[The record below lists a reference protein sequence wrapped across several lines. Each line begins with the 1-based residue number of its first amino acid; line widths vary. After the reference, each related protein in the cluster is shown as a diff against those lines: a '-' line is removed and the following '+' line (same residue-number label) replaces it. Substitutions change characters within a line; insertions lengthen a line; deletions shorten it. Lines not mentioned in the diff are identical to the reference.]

1 MMLDH
6 MLDATWLSTSWTV
19 IFNTSK
25 VQEINQP
32 NKVWNS
38 LICGVRDCLEKIQKI
53 IHEILWGQKKD
64 EIYKINSVLL
74 KQASSD

>member
-32 NKVWNS
+32 NEVWNS
-38 LICGVRDCLEKIQKI
+38 LICGVRDYLEKIRKI
-53 IHEILWGQKKD
+53 IHEILCGQKKD

>member
-6 MLDATWLSTSWTV
+6 MLMQLGFPPAELF

-32 NKVWNS
+32 NK
-38 LICGVRDCLEKIQKI
+38 G
-53 IHEILWGQKKD
+53 
-64 EIYKINSVLL
+64 
-74 KQASSD
+74 